1 MQLLAGSKLIDVD
14 KKQKE
19 DRDLFDG
26 ATKLFGF
33 IITIGEVAYVIS
45 GMYGDLSNLG
55 AINAYLIII
64 QLVVAGIIVLLLDE
78 TLQKGYGIG
87 SGICFSLRLTYAKI
101 SYGKLSP
108 RSQSQTSLVT
118 QNMKVLSYQ
127 RYKISALQK
136 AFYRSSGTNLF
147 NLITT
152 FVVFLVVI
160 YFQGFK
166 YEIQI
171 CHKNDKGN
179 YRTYPIKLFY
189 SSNIPIILQ
198 SALVSNLYF
207 FSQILYKRYRNNFII
222 KLLGQW
228 QDVEAGHSV
237 PIGGLVYYISPPN
250 NILEIARD
258 PFHTIFYIAFILIS
272 CALFSKTWIDVSGSG
287 VSDVEKNL
295 TDQGYSIRDSEILRL
310 RTCLRD
316 TSLLLRHLEE
326 CALER

>member
-1 MQLLAGSKLIDVD
+1 
-14 KKQKE
+14 
-19 DRDLFDG
+19 
-26 ATKLFGF
+26 
-33 IITIGEVAYVIS
+33 
-45 GMYGDLSNLG
+45 MYGDLSNLG

-87 SGICFSLRLTYAKI
+87 SGISLFIAVNICENIIWKAFSPFTITNESGNTEYEGAIISTIHLLLTR
-101 SYGKLSP
+101 P
-108 RSQSQTSLVT
+108 
-118 QNMKVLSYQ
+118 N
-127 RYKISALQK
+127 KISALQK

-287 VSDVEKNL
+287 VSDVAKNL